1 MASRK
6 RKAPKGKKVNPKF
19 WVFCEGETEEA
30 FVYYLKSKYR
40 LPFKI
45 IPKIIGQNIS
55 DELIERHKNKK
66 ETHIKDKTF
75 LLYDADVPNVL
86 DRLKNIKSGKLLAT
100 NPAIE
105 YWFLLHY
112 KNQSAP
118 INEAECIRQLSNRNH
133 NTYKKGVIDD
143 KLEQRLN
150 SKQNEA
156 CTRAKQTRLY
166 DNPSSNIFEF
176 IEELEEAKQ
185 GTL

>member
-30 FVYYLKSKYR
+30 FIYYLKAKYR

-55 DELIERHKNKK
+55 DDLIERHKNKK

-75 LLYDADVPNVL
+75 LIYDADVPDVL
-86 DRLKNIKSGKLLAT
+86 NRLKAIKKGKLLAT
-100 NPAIE
+100 NPTIE

-112 KNQSAP
+112 KNQTGS
-118 INEAECIRQLSNRNH
+118 ISEAECIRQLCNRNH
-133 NTYKKGVIDD
+133 NTYKKGLIDD
-143 KLEQRLN
+143 KLKQQLDT
-150 SKQNEA
+150 KQNEA
-156 CTRAKQTRLY
+156 NKRAKQTRLY
-166 DNPSSNIFEF
+166 ENPSSNIFEF
-176 IEELEEAKQ
+176 LEELEQAK
-185 GTL
+185 GEI